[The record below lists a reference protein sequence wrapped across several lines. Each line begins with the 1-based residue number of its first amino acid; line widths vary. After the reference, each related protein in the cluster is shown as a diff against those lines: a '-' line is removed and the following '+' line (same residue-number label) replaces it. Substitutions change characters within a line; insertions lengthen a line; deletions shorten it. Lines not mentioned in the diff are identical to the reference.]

1 MRFGIMQALTTLP
14 EDPGVGLSVSDT
26 RHPFT
31 DSARELLKRAS
42 RTSSPPPHRNA
53 RWFVA
58 GSHTTL
64 IPASMGGFSPLV
76 PKHQARYKWVRCI
89 GCNYRV
95 RRGILLCCSSVA
107 SVNPVPGSVT
117 FVVRTSPARGT
128 IAGPRQNSSRC
139 ARTATRSIHAHT
151 RSSQTRGRFTF
162 PSKMRFWSTST
173 EYVLR
178 SIKL

>member
-31 DSARELLKRAS
+31 DSARELFKRAS

-64 IPASMGGFSPLV
+64 IPASMGGFSPV

-139 ARTATRSIHAHT
+139 ARTATRSIYTHT